1 MVTIC
6 RSVLVPAIKGEQKVN
21 KKVNLKVKKKEQ
33 KRKVNKKREVEKV
46 KTSKGKLKNEK

>member
-21 KKVNLKVKKKEQ
+21 KKVNLKDINDVSY
-33 KRKVNKKREVEKV
+33 RSRVVLRH
-46 KTSKGKLKNEK
+46 